1 MIKWQGSLHMRRTL
15 STLRKDLITTKKQ
28 RFQYGISGYRWSP
41 ESFHVTKGL
50 VGQKKKPLPL
60 TRAERREVGYRV
72 ITKGFQAAISYIKQ
86 IERKRPYEYENQLY
100 VTYGFW
106 LKEDP
111 KRYLFCK
118 QVYCRADAPLAKRLS
133 LFKMIRNDLLQ
144 RNCQVVTSEQCEL
157 DDSYQPINI
166 KTNTVTADLSRP
178 LVVRLRFA

>member
-1 MIKWQGSLHMRRTL
+1 M
-15 STLRKDLITTKKQ
+15 KKQ

-41 ESFHVTKGL
+41 ASFHVTKGL

-86 IERKRPYEYENQLY
+86 IERKRTHEYENQLY

-106 LKEDP
+106 LKEDS

-118 QVYCRADAPLAKRLS
+118 QVCCRADAPLAERLG
-133 LFKMIRNDLLQ
+133 LFKMIRSDLLQ

-157 DDSYQPINI
+157 DGSYQPVNI

>member
-1 MIKWQGSLHMRRTL
+1 M
-15 STLRKDLITTKKQ
+15 KKQ

-41 ESFHVTKGL
+41 ASFHVTKGL

-60 TRAERREVGYRV
+60 TSEERSEVGYRV

-86 IERKRPYEYENQLY
+86 IERKRTHEYENLLY

-118 QVYCRADAPLAKRLS
+118 QVCCRADAPLAERLG
-133 LFKMIRNDLLQ
+133 LFKMIRSDLLQ
-144 RNCQVVTSEQCEL
+144 RSCQVVTSEQCEL
-157 DDSYQPINI
+157 DGSYQPVNI

-178 LVVRLRFA
+178 LVVRLRFV